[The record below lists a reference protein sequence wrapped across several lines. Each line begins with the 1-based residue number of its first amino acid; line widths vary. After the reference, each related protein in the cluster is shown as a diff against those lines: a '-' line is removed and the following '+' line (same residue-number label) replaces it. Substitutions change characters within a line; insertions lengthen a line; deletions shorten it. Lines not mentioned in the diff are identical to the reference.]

1 MHVHVACGGEDT
13 EDAREDRSRA
23 YKHRGAYVSR
33 IFLSRILACIA
44 QYLVRPVRSCHT
56 HASNFL
62 PV

>member
-1 MHVHVACGGEDT
+1 MHVE
-13 EDAREDRSRA
+13 ARTPRTRA
-23 YKHRGAYVSR
+23 RTVLAHTSTGALTYVSR